1 MTTSNAELA
10 PTRHSLPLPVGTQS
24 AKGLLPL
31 DVQLWF
37 EVLALIILG
46 LVMIYSASFV
56 MSFQKTGDAAYYVKR
71 QFLWIVLGLATMIT
85 VSRIHYSRYKSY
97 ARLILLASLAS
108 LALVTVPG
116 IGVKLNNARRW
127 IGFGGLNL
135 QPAEFAKVAWI
146 IFLSSS
152 LAAKQERI
160 KKIAVGFLPHM
171 VWCGVFALLLLLE
184 PDFGTTFML
193 SLLTMVMLFIGG
205 VPLRQLIALA
215 PLGLAGFYRFVYLVP
230 YRWERIT
237 AFLNPWTD
245 PLDSGYQLIQA
256 WIAVGSGG
264 LWGKGRGAGHQ
275 KLFYLPESFTD
286 FILAVVGEE
295 LGFAGILAVC
305 LLFFFLFWTGMQI
318 THRARDNH
326 ARMLAA
332 GLTLLLSLQALL
344 NIGVVL
350 GLVPTKGMP
359 LPFISYGG
367 SAFIANCMAVG
378 ILMNI
383 AKNSDGQ
390 AD

>member
-1 MTTSNAELA
+1 MTAPNAELA
-10 PTRHSLPLPVGTQS
+10 PNRHSLAVPIRSEL
-24 AKGLLPL
+24 ARNLLPL
-31 DVQLWF
+31 DVQLWI

-56 MSFQKTGDAAYYVKR
+56 MSFQKTGDAAHYVKR
-71 QFLWIVLGLATMIT
+71 QFLWIVFGLTTMIT

-97 ARLILLASLAS
+97 ARLILLASVAS
-108 LALVTVPG
+108 LILVAVPG
-116 IGVKLNNARRW
+116 IGIKLNNARRW
-127 IGFGGLNL
+127 ISLGAINL

-146 IFLSSS
+146 VFLSSS
-152 LAAKQERI
+152 LSAKQERI
-160 KKIAVGFLPHM
+160 KKFTVGFLPAM
-171 VWCGVFALLLLLE
+171 FWCGVFAVLLLLE
-184 PDFGTTFML
+184 PDFGTTFMI
-193 SLLTMVMLFIGG
+193 SLLTVIMLFTGG
-205 VPLRQLIALA
+205 VPLRQLLALA
-215 PLGLAGFYRFVYLVP
+215 PLGLAGFYHFVYRVP

-237 AFLNPWTD
+237 AFLNPWID

-264 LWGKGRGAGHQ
+264 LWGRGLGAGHQ

-295 LGFAGILAVC
+295 LGFLGILVVC

-318 THRARDNH
+318 THKACDNH
-326 ARMLAA
+326 ARLLAA
-332 GLTLLLSLQALL
+332 GLTILITLQAIL

-367 SAFIANCMAVG
+367 SAFLANCIAVG

-383 AKNSDGQ
+383 AKNGDGWV
-390 AD
+390 D